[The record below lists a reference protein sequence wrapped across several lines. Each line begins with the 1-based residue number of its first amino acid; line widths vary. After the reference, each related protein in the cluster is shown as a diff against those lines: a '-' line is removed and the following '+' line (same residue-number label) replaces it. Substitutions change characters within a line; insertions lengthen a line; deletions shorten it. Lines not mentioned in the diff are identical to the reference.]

1 MTSELDFLMTT
12 NTIQKKIIKQ
22 INSMNISQPNKGDPK
37 REGFDK
43 FWTQML
49 DDLIFY
55 EKQIDKKNPLDHT
68 CYKPCHSCLKC
79 FDHSFWNYTLTGYRK
94 HVVITPYKYPGKV
107 CVVFLVFVAGVFKMT
122 RANQDGKASFYGTII
137 TLFGQL
143 LGAFLLAKDH
153 DYVMILPKFA
163 GFIVAVIILNGI
175 VQNADGEIG
184 L

>member
-1 MTSELDFLMTT
+1 MTTDIDFLVETD
-12 NTIQKKIIKQ
+12 IHKQVQKKIS
-22 INSMNISQPNKGDPK
+22 SMNIKIPDINDPR

-43 FWTQML
+43 FWAQML
-49 DDLIFY
+49 DDLKFY
-55 EKQIDKKNPLDHT
+55 EKHIDKKNPLDKT
-68 CYKPCHSCLKC
+68 CYKSCHKCLKC

-107 CVVFLVFVAGVFKMT
+107 FVVFLVFLAGVFKML

-137 TLFGQL
+137 TLVGQMS
-143 LGAFLLAKDH
+143 GAFLLAKDH

-163 GFIVAVIILNGI
+163 GFVVAIIILNGI
-175 VQNADGEIG
+175 VQNADGELG